1 MYEDVPN
8 QDLKKFGGLENFNYY
23 NTAIKKFKKK
33 YKNLDLFI
41 FSSLNKENFLRRKL
55 IINFQILILIN

>member
-8 QDLKKFGGLENFNYY
+8 QDLKKFGGLYENFNYY

-41 FSSLNKENFLRRKL
+41 FSSLNKRKFFEKK
-55 IINFQILILIN
+55 N